1 MAVLFT
7 TVKNTNQEVII
18 HFDTVAAETGTIAL
32 NTLGAATQTLTPG
45 GTPTV
50 NIVKFFS
57 TGELGAGLRITRN
70 SGAKNIIAC
79 APENAPFLDLNSNG
93 FSDTTYNTTDIQ
105 VTNDVAKPVTGY
117 LVLRKVSGWDTNVE
131 TAWYGAYDDPTVV
144 GASSTL
150 SGSPGAPGATPI
162 G

>member
-7 TVKNTNQEVII
+7 VVKNTNQEAIV
-18 HFDTVAAETGTIAL
+18 HFDTVAAESGTLAL
-32 NTLGAATQTLTPG
+32 NTLAASTQALTVG

-50 NIVKFFS
+50 NIVKFIS
-57 TGELGAGLRITRN
+57 TGQDGAALRIVRN
-70 SGAKNIIAC
+70 GKNIIAC

-93 FSDTTYNTTDIQ
+93 FSDTTNNTYDIV

-117 LVLRKVSGWDTNVE
+117 LVLRKVSGWDTKVE

-144 GASSTL
+144 GANTNL
-150 SGSPGAPGATPI
+150 SGHP
-162 G
+162 